1 MRNILYVFILFL
13 ALPLGAQREAITNF
27 ATKLEVFADGSIEVT
42 EDITVTAAGKEIK
55 RGITRALHRNGI
67 GKSPDK
73 KYFNYKVLDVQRNG
87 ASISHFSEKK
97 GRNLILYL
105 GSKSE
110 QLSPGEYT
118 FRVKYRSEN
127 QVYFMDSIA
136 EVRWP
141 FIGVD
146 GALPVDKGTITISL
160 PAGAN
165 LLNSACYTGRE
176 GSREEKCTFNQGATA
191 TTFTL
196 SALLPPGEGMTVSV
210 GAPRSTFRDAP
221 ASAQAAPPPPPTPLQ
236 QNGTMYL
243 SLLGMLAALWYGYTS
258 WRKYGVDPIGPEVRP
273 RFSAPEQ
280 VSPAAANYLLTG
292 FPSSQQLTA
301 SLTDLAIKG
310 YIRIEEEERDGFL
323 GLGSKEI
330 FVLTLTDKTI
340 IQAVLPGE
348 QYVLLKRLEGIG
360 PRIELDG
367 EYNSDLNKATE
378 GHNKTLK
385 GEHTRFMKD
394 GENNAKVWPLI
405 GICVAA
411 IASAAFFLGTS
422 TKLGIFTFAA
432 LAILSVLGSLF
443 YLWLIRKPSLAK
455 VTLKNELKG
464 LRQYL
469 KLKESKRRKLLNA
482 PPMTE
487 AHFQELLPYAISF
500 GLDNNWAAD
509 LTADWANT
517 ATRAERNHYHLFY
530 LPGFTHKF
538 GGAFAGTAYRASS
551 GGGSGGSFSG
561 GGGSVGGGGGVG
573 GF

>member
-1 MRNILYVFILFL
+1 MRNLLYAFILLL

-27 ATKLEVFADGSIEVT
+27 ATNLEVFSDGSIEVV
-42 EDITVTAAGKEIK
+42 EDITVIATGDQIK
-55 RGITRALHRNGI
+55 RGLTRALHRNGI
-67 GKSPDK
+67 GDSPDRK
-73 KYFNYKVLDVQRNG
+73 SFNYEVMEVQRNG

-110 QLSPGEYT
+110 TISPGEYT

-146 GALPVDKGTITISL
+146 GALPVEKGSITIRL
-160 PAGAN
+160 PRGAN
-165 LLNSACYTGRE
+165 LLNSACYTGAE
-176 GSREEKCTFNQGATA
+176 GARGEKCTFNQGATA

-196 SALLPPGEGMTVSV
+196 SEVLPAGEGMTVSI
-210 GAPRSTFRDAP
+210 GAPRSTFKDAP
-221 ASAQAAPPPPPTPLQ
+221 IAAQAPPPPPPTPFQ

-258 WRKYGVDPIGPEVRP
+258 WQKYGVDPVGPEVRP
-273 RFSAPEQ
+273 RFSAPET

-292 FPSSQQLTA
+292 FPSPQQLTA
-301 SLTDLAIKG
+301 TITDLAIKG
-310 YIRIEEEERDGFL
+310 YLRIEEEQRDGFL
-323 GLGSKEI
+323 GLGKTEI
-330 FVLTLTDKTI
+330 FVLSLTDKSI
-340 IQAVLPGE
+340 VQADLPGE
-348 QYVLLKRLEGIG
+348 QYVLLKRLQGLG
-360 PRIELDG
+360 PTIELDG

-378 GHNKTLK
+378 AHNKTLK
-385 GEHTRFMKD
+385 GENARFLKD

-422 TKLGIFTFAA
+422 STVGIFTFAA
-432 LAILSVLGSLF
+432 LVILSVFGSLF

-469 KLKESKRRKLLNA
+469 KMKEPKRRKLLNA

-509 LTADWANT
+509 LATDWANT
-517 ATRAERNHYHLFY
+517 ANRANGVNHYPYY
-530 LPGFTHKF
+530 LPGFGHKL
-538 GGAFAGTAYRASS
+538 GGAYAGTAYRASS
-551 GGGSGGSFSG
+551 GGGGGSFSG